1 MPKCFVIS
9 PYRVNRYDQ
18 VFNHIIKPAIQECG
32 IETFQAPK
40 MTNEVFN
47 LIPTYDLCII
57 VHSRKHP
64 LLYYQTAI
72 AKCAGRPLIFLKAKG
87 ESLPF
92 YLNNEYSV
100 IYDVNDVTELNVE
113 TVIKEIVKRVKHV
126 EKNNWEASQPFSFEK
141 IQKIKGLKPFQKE
154 NMKKCYIIRPIG
166 HEGSN
171 LRNHVD
177 DVINYI
183 IKPALKKCGMNPYT
197 IFDFKS
203 TETPSEPGLLSERAF
218 RLLSEQRLKLLSDQV
233 YEAMLTMDLC
243 IAILTFP
250 DPNVFYE
257 LGIAHF
263 ESRPVIKLMDKE
275 IYNNAPFALR
285 KMKDFILY
293 VYNYLPLRS
302 ILYDNS
308 YTSQIIDY
316 VKDLEVA
323 EWKVPNFPFK
333 DIVIKNE
340 FNKYIKNRILQTHRG
355 IKFDNLSSKTGLE
368 LKKIEELIEEMILK
382 GELNAEIQNNEIIF
396 KTAETPSISK
406 ISVSEELLVFVSYAT
421 KDADW
426 FKIKEISE
434 ILTTYNDI
442 KKVLYWQEDMK
453 DNIFEYM
460 DENLGKC
467 DVMLL
472 FCSPHALKS
481 KPVTKEW
488 TAADSMEIPIIPV
501 FFSPDHIPPL
511 LKSRLGVHFVPFKFK
526 ENVNKIHD
534 LILKKCEKRIID
546 IKDLK
551 VDY

>member
-9 PYRVNRYDQ
+9 PLRVNRYDQ
-18 VFNHIIKPAIQECG
+18 VFNHIIKPAMEECG
-32 IETFQAPK
+32 IETFRAPK
-40 MTNEVFN
+40 LTNKVFN

-57 VHSRKHP
+57 VHSREHP
-64 LLYYQTAI
+64 LTYYQTAI
-72 AKCAGRPLIFLKAKG
+72 AKYAGRPLIFLKAKG

-92 YLNNEYSV
+92 SLNNEYSV
-100 IYDVNDVTELNVE
+100 IYDENDLIELNVE
-113 TVIKEIVKRVKHV
+113 AVIKEIVNRVNYV
-126 EKNNWEASQPFSFEK
+126 EKNDWEASQSFSFEK
-141 IQKIKGLKPFQKE
+141 IQKIKGLKSFQE
-154 NMKKCYIIRPIG
+154 ESMKKCYIIRPIG
-166 HEGSN
+166 QEGSD
-171 LRNHVD
+171 LRTHVD
-177 DVINYI
+177 ETINYI
-183 IKPALKKCGMNPYT
+183 INPALKKCGIKPYT
-197 IFDFKS
+197 ILDFIS
-203 TETPSEPGLLSERAF
+203 TEVSLEPGLLSERGF
-218 RLLSEQRLKLLSDQV
+218 RLLSEQKLKFLSDQV
-233 YEAMLTMDLC
+233 YKAIITMDLC

-263 ESRPVIKLMDKE
+263 ESRPVIKLMERE
-275 IYNNAPFALR
+275 IYKNAPFVLR

-293 VYNYLPLRS
+293 IYNYLPLRS
-302 ILYDNS
+302 VFYDNT
-308 YTSQIIDY
+308 YTNQIVDY
-316 VKDLEVA
+316 VKDLKAA

-340 FNKYIKNRILQTHRG
+340 FSKYIKNRILQTHRE

-368 LKKIEELIEEMILK
+368 LQKIEELIEEMILK
-382 GELNAEIQNNEIIF
+382 GELDAEIQNNEIIF
-396 KTAETPSISK
+396 KTAKTPSISK
-406 ISVSEELLVFVSYAT
+406 ILVSEELLVFVSYAT

-426 FKIKEISE
+426 FKIKEISKT
-434 ILTTYNDI
+434 LTTYNDI

-534 LILKKCEKRIID
+534 LIIKKCEKRIID

>member
-9 PYRVNRYDQ
+9 PSRVNRYDQ
-18 VFNHIIKPAIQECG
+18 VFNHIIEPAMEECG
-32 IETFQAPK
+32 IETFRAPK
-40 MTNEVFN
+40 MTNKMFN

-57 VHSRKHP
+57 VHSREHP

-72 AKCAGRPLIFLKAKG
+72 AKCAGRPLIFLKVKG

-92 YLNNEYSV
+92 SLINEYSV
-100 IYDVNDVTELNVE
+100 IYDENDLIELNVKA
-113 TVIKEIVKRVKHV
+113 VIKEIVNRVNYV
-126 EKNNWEASQPFSFEK
+126 EKNDWEASQSFSFEK
-141 IQKIKGLKPFQKE
+141 IQKIKGLKSFQE
-154 NMKKCYIIRPIG
+154 ESMKKCYIIRPIG
-166 HEGSN
+166 QEGSD
-171 LRNHVD
+171 LRTHVD
-177 DVINYI
+177 ETINYI
-183 IKPALKKCGMNPYT
+183 INPALKKCGIKPYT
-197 IFDFKS
+197 ILDFIS
-203 TETPSEPGLLSERAF
+203 TEVSLEPGLYKAI
-218 RLLSEQRLKLLSDQV
+218 V
-233 YEAMLTMDLC
+233 TMDLC

-263 ESRPVIKLMDKE
+263 ESRPVIKLMDRA
-275 IYNNAPFALR
+275 IYKNAPFVLR

-293 VYNYLPLRS
+293 IYNYLPLRS
-302 ILYDNS
+302 VFYDNT
-308 YTSQIIDY
+308 YTSQIVDY
-316 VKDLEVA
+316 VKDLKA
-323 EWKVPNFPFK
+323 AKWKVPNFPFK

-340 FNKYIKNRILQTHRG
+340 FSKYIKNRILQTHRE

-368 LKKIEELIEEMILK
+368 LQKIEELIEEMILN
-382 GELNAEIQNNEIIF
+382 GELEAEIQNNEIIF
-396 KTAETPSISK
+396 KTAETSSISK
-406 ISVSEELLVFVSYAT
+406 ILASEELIVFVSYAT

-426 FKIKEISE
+426 FKIKEISKT
-434 ILTTYNDI
+434 LTTYNDI

-481 KPVTKEW
+481 KPITKEW

-501 FFSPDHIPPL
+501 FFSLDHIPPL
-511 LKSRLGVHFVPFKFK
+511 LKSRLGVHFGPVKFK
-526 ENVNKIHD
+526 KSINKIHD
-534 LILKKCEKRIID
+534 LIIKKCEKRIID

>member
-9 PYRVNRYDQ
+9 PTRGNRYDQ
-18 VFNHIIKPAIQECG
+18 VFNHIIEPAMQECG
-32 IETFQAPK
+32 IETFRAPK
-40 MTNEVFN
+40 LTNEVFN
-47 LIPTYDLCII
+47 LIPTYDLCIV
-57 VHSRKHP
+57 VHSKEHP

-72 AKCAGRPLIFLKAKG
+72 AKYAGRPLIFLKAKG

-92 YLNNEYSV
+92 YLNSEYCV
-100 IYDVNDVTELNVE
+100 IYEPNDLIELNIKA
-113 TVIKEIVKRVKHV
+113 VIKEIVNRVKHV

-141 IQKIKGLKPFQKE
+141 IQKIKGLKSIQKE
-154 NMKKCYIIRPIG
+154 SVKKCYIIRPIG
-166 HEGSN
+166 REGSN

-177 DVINYI
+177 DVISYI
-183 IKPALKKCGMNPYT
+183 IKPALKKCGMEPYT
-197 IFDFKS
+197 ILDLHS
-203 TETPSEPGLLSERAF
+203 TETPLKPGLLSERAF

-233 YEAMLTMDLC
+233 YKAILTMDLC

-275 IYNNAPFALR
+275 LYGNAPFALR

-293 VYNYLPLRS
+293 VYSYLPLRS
-302 ILYDNS
+302 ILYDNT
-308 YTSQIIDY
+308 YTSQIVDY

-323 EWKVPNFPFK
+323 EWKIPNFPFK
-333 DIVIKNE
+333 EIVIKKE
-340 FNKYIKNRILQTHRG
+340 FNKYIKNRILQTHRE
-355 IKFDNLSSKTGLE
+355 IKFANLSTKTGLK
-368 LKKIEELIEEMILK
+368 LRKIEELIEEMILK
-382 GELNAEIQNNEIIF
+382 GELEAEIQKDKIIF
-396 KTAETPSISK
+396 KPTEAPSIPK
-406 ISVSEELLVFVSYAT
+406 VSVREELLVFVSYAT
-421 KDADW
+421 KDAEW
-426 FKIKEISE
+426 FKIKEISD
-434 ILTTYNDI
+434 ILNNYNDI

-488 TAADSMEIPIIPV
+488 TAADSMEIPIVPI

-511 LKSRLGVHFVPFKFK
+511 LKSRLGVQFLPFEF
-526 ENVNKIHD
+526 EQNVKKIHD
-534 LILKKCEKRIID
+534 LIVKKYEKRIID
-546 IKDLK
+546 IKDLRA
-551 VDY
+551 DY

>member
-1 MPKCFVIS
+1 MTKCFVIN
-9 PYRVNRYDQ
+9 PIRVNKYDQ
-18 VFNHIIKPAIQECG
+18 VFNHIIKPAMQECG
-32 IETFQAPK
+32 IETFRAPK
-40 MTNEVFN
+40 ITNKVFN
-47 LIPTYDLCII
+47 LIPTYDLFII
-57 VHSRKHP
+57 VHSREHP

-100 IYDVNDVTELNVE
+100 IYDENDLSELNIE
-113 TVIKEIVKRVKHV
+113 TVIKEIVNRVKHI
-126 EKNNWEASQPFSFEK
+126 EKNEGETSQSFSFEK
-141 IQKIKGLKPFQKE
+141 IQKIKGLKSFQEE

-166 HEGSN
+166 QEGSD
-171 LRNHVD
+171 LRTHVD
-177 DVINYI
+177 ETINYI
-183 IKPALKKCGMNPYT
+183 IKPALKKCGMKPYT
-197 IFDFKS
+197 ILDFKS
-203 TETPSEPGLLSERAF
+203 TEAPLEPGLLSERAF
-218 RLLSEQRLKLLSDQV
+218 RLLSEQKLKLLSDQV
-233 YEAMLTMDLC
+233 YKAILTMDLC

-275 IYNNAPFALR
+275 IYKNAPFVLR

-302 ILYDNS
+302 ILYDNT
-308 YTSQIIDY
+308 YTSQIVDY
-316 VKDLEVA
+316 VKDLEAA

-340 FNKYIKNRILQTHRG
+340 FNKYIKKRILQTHSE
-355 IKFDNLSSKTGLE
+355 IKFNNLSSKTGLE
-368 LKKIEELIEEMILK
+368 LQKIEELIEEMILK
-382 GELNAEIQNNEIIF
+382 GELDAEIQKDKIIF
-396 KTAETPSISK
+396 KTTEAPSISK
-406 ISVSEELLVFVSYAT
+406 ISASEELLVFVSYAT

-426 FKIKEISE
+426 FKIKEISKT
-434 ILTTYNDI
+434 LTTYNDI
-442 KKVLYWQEDMK
+442 NKVLYWQEDMK
-453 DNIFEYM
+453 DNIFEFM

-511 LKSRLGVHFVPFKFK
+511 LKSGLGIQFVPFEF
-526 ENVNKIHD
+526 EQNVKKIHD
-534 LILKKCEKRIID
+534 LILKKYKKRIIN
-546 IKDLK
+546 IEDLK
-551 VDY
+551 ADY